1 MSASGSPHPPFI
13 RQPVALLANAGV
25 WINRALES
33 TLQPLGYRA
42 VSVSSGSELLE
53 RAPALG
59 PDVIL
64 MDANLQDTNSV
75 TVCRALR
82 RNAAL
87 PWNVPI
93 IMLTSTPDTKQ
104 QRLAALEAGASD
116 YLNLTLN
123 AEELAL
129 KVDAITRVKL
139 ETDRRLEESAVN
151 PSSGLYTMRGLERRA
166 RELTADAFRRHA
178 PLACLALGIE
188 VETAGAPRSAARVP
202 AAAQFAAHV
211 LLTGA
216 RASDAMGDLGVAEF
230 ALLAP
235 ATAPKGAERMAERLS
250 QFVEGA
256 GPRPAGVPPL
266 RVRAGY
272 EAVADLHETPI
283 EPASLLEHASIALHE
298 AASTGDGERI
308 RAYRP

>member
-1 MSASGSPHPPFI
+1 MSERSQTPFV
-13 RQPVALLANAGV
+13 RQPLALLANSGV

-33 TLQPLGYRA
+33 TLEPLGYRA
-42 VSVSSGSELLE
+42 VSVSTGGELLE

-64 MDANLQDTNSV
+64 MDANLSDTNSV

-93 IMLTSTPDTKQ
+93 IMLTSAPDTKQ

-116 YLNLTLN
+116 YLSMTLN

-129 KVDAITRVKL
+129 KLDALTRVKL

-166 RELTADAFRRHA
+166 RELTNDAFRRHA
-178 PLACLALGIE
+178 PLTCLALGIE
-188 VETAGAPRSAARVP
+188 VETAGAARSAARVP
-202 AAAQFAAHV
+202 AAAQYAAHV
-211 LLTGA
+211 LLAGA
-216 RASDAMGDLGVAEF
+216 RACDAMGGLGVAEF
-230 ALLAP
+230 AVLAP
-235 ATAPKGAERMAERLS
+235 GTAPQGAERMARRLT
-250 QFVEGA
+250 QVVESA
-256 GPRPAGVPPL
+256 GPRPPGVPPL

-272 EAVADLHETPI
+272 EAVADVHETPI
-283 EPASLLEHASIALHE
+283 DPATLLEHASTALHE
-298 AASTGDGERI
+298 AASTGNGERI

>member
-1 MSASGSPHPPFI
+1 VNADASQRTPFI
-13 RQPVALLANAGV
+13 RQPLALLASPGV

-53 RAPALG
+53 RAPALE

-75 TVCRALR
+75 TACRALR
-82 RNAAL
+82 HNVAL
-87 PWNVPI
+87 RWNVPI
-93 IMLTSTPDTKQ
+93 IMVSSTPDTKQ

-123 AEELAL
+123 ADELAL
-129 KVDAITRVKL
+129 KLDALTRFKL

-151 PSSGLYTMRGLERRA
+151 PSSGLYTVRGLERRA

-202 AAAQFAAHV
+202 AAAQYAAHV
-211 LLTGA
+211 LLIGA
-216 RASDAMGDLGVAEF
+216 RASDAMGGLGVAEF

-235 ATAPKGAERMAERLS
+235 ATAPPGAEKMAQRLA
-250 QFVEGA
+250 QVVESA

-283 EPASLLEHASIALHE
+283 EPATLLEHASTALHQ
-298 AASTGDGERI
+298 AASTGNGERI

>member
-13 RQPVALLANAGV
+13 RQPLALLANAGV

-87 PWNVPI
+87 AWNVPI

-116 YLNLTLN
+116 YLSMTLN
-123 AEELAL
+123 AEELGL
-129 KVDAITRVKL
+129 KLDAMTRVKL

-151 PSSGLYTMRGLERRA
+151 PSNGLYTMRGLERRA

-188 VETAGAPRSAARVP
+188 VETAGTPRSAARVP

-216 RASDAMGDLGVAEF
+216 RASDAMGGLGVAEF

-235 ATAPKGAERMAERLS
+235 ATAPKGAERMAQRLS
-250 QFVEGA
+250 QFVESA

-283 EPASLLEHASIALHE
+283 EPASLLEHASIALHQ

>member
-1 MSASGSPHPPFI
+1 PL
-13 RQPVALLANAGV
+13 ALLASPGV

-53 RAPALG
+53 RAPALE

-75 TVCRALR
+75 TACRALR
-82 RNAAL
+82 HNAAL
-87 PWNVPI
+87 RWNVPI
-93 IMLTSTPDTKQ
+93 IMVSSTPDTKQ

-123 AEELAL
+123 ADELAL
-129 KVDAITRVKL
+129 KLDALTRFKL
-139 ETDRRLEESAVN
+139 ETD
-151 PSSGLYTMRGLERRA
+151 
-166 RELTADAFRRHA
+166 ADAVRRHA

-202 AAAQFAAHV
+202 AAAQYAAHV
-211 LLTGA
+211 LLIGA
-216 RASDAMGDLGVAEF
+216 RASDALGGLGVAEF

-235 ATAPKGAERMAERLS
+235 ATAPPGAEKMAQRLA
-250 QFVEGA
+250 QVVESA

-283 EPASLLEHASIALHE
+283 EPATLLEHASTALHQ
-298 AASTGDGERI
+298 AASTGNGERI

>member
-1 MSASGSPHPPFI
+1 MRAQTPFI
-13 RQPVALLANAGV
+13 RQPLALLASSGA
-25 WINRALES
+25 WISRALES

-42 VSVSSGSELLE
+42 VSVATGAELLE

-64 MDANLQDTNSV
+64 VDANLQDANSV

-82 RNAAL
+82 HNAIL

-93 IMLTSTPDTKQ
+93 IMLTSNPDTKP
-104 QRLAALEAGASD
+104 QRLAALEAGATD
-116 YLNLTLN
+116 CLNMTLN

-129 KVDAITRVKL
+129 KLDAMTRVKL
-139 ETDRRLEESAVN
+139 ETDRRLEESGVN
-151 PSSGLYTMRGLERRA
+151 PSSGLYTVRGLERRA
-166 RELTADAFRRHA
+166 RELTNDAFRRHA

-188 VETAGAPRSAARVP
+188 VETSGATRSASRVP
-202 AAAQFAAHV
+202 AAAEYAAHV
-211 LLTGA
+211 LLAGA
-216 RASDAMGDLGVAEF
+216 RASDAMGGLGVAEF

-235 ATAPKGAERMAERLS
+235 ATAPPGAEKMARRLS
-250 QFVEGA
+250 QVVESA

-272 EAVADLHETPI
+272 EAVADVHETPI
-283 EPASLLEHASIALHE
+283 NPATLLEHATAALHQ
-298 AASTGDGERI
+298 AASTENGERI
-308 RAYRP
+308 RAYQP

>member
-1 MSASGSPHPPFI
+1 MSPSGPSHQPFI
-13 RQPVALLANAGV
+13 RQPLALLATAGV
-25 WINRALES
+25 WINRAIES

-93 IMLTSTPDTKQ
+93 IMLTSTLDTKQ

-116 YLNLTLN
+116 YLSVTLN
-123 AEELAL
+123 ADELAIKL
-129 KVDAITRVKL
+129 DAMTRVKL

-216 RASDAMGDLGVAEF
+216 RASDAMGGLGVAEF

-235 ATAPKGAERMAERLS
+235 ATAPQGAERMAQRLS
-250 QFVEGA
+250 QFVENA

-283 EPASLLEHASIALHE
+283 EPATLLEHASIALHE
-298 AASTGDGERI
+298 AASTGNGERI

>member
-1 MSASGSPHPPFI
+1 VSPSGPSHQPFI
-13 RQPVALLANAGV
+13 RQPLALLATAGV
-25 WINRALES
+25 WINRAIES

-93 IMLTSTPDTKQ
+93 IMLTSTLDTKP

-116 YLNLTLN
+116 YLSVTLN
-123 AEELAL
+123 ADELAIKL
-129 KVDAITRVKL
+129 DAMTRVKL

-216 RASDAMGDLGVAEF
+216 RASDAMGGLGVAEF

-235 ATAPKGAERMAERLS
+235 ATAPQGAERMAQRLS
-250 QFVEGA
+250 QFVENA

-283 EPASLLEHASIALHE
+283 EPATLLEHASIALHE
-298 AASTGDGERI
+298 AASTGNGERI

>member
-1 MSASGSPHPPFI
+1 MPLRAQTPFI
-13 RQPVALLANAGV
+13 RQPLALLASSGA

-42 VSVSSGSELLE
+42 VSVATGTELLE

-64 MDANLQDTNSV
+64 VDANLQDTNSV

-82 RNAAL
+82 RNAML

-93 IMLTSTPDTKQ
+93 IMLTSNPDTKP
-104 QRLAALEAGASD
+104 QRLAALEAGATD
-116 YLNLTLN
+116 CLNMTLN
-123 AEELAL
+123 AQELAL
-129 KVDAITRVKL
+129 KLDAMTRVKL
-139 ETDRRLEESAVN
+139 ETDRRLEESGVN
-151 PSSGLYTMRGLERRA
+151 PSSGLYTVRGLERRA
-166 RELTADAFRRHA
+166 RELTNDAFRRHA

-188 VETAGAPRSAARVP
+188 VETSGATRSATRVP
-202 AAAQFAAHV
+202 AAVEYAAHA
-211 LLTGA
+211 LLAGA
-216 RASDAMGDLGVAEF
+216 RASDAMGGLGVAEF

-235 ATAPKGAERMAERLS
+235 ATAPAGAEKMARRLS
-250 QFVEGA
+250 RVVEGA

-272 EAVADLHETPI
+272 EAIADVHETPI
-283 EPASLLEHASIALHE
+283 NPATLLEHASAALHQ

-308 RAYRP
+308 RAYQP

>member
-1 MSASGSPHPPFI
+1 VRAQTPFI
-13 RQPVALLANAGV
+13 RQPLALLVSSGV

-42 VSVSSGSELLE
+42 VSVSTGTELLE

-64 MDANLQDTNSV
+64 VDANLQDTNSV

-82 RNAAL
+82 RNAIL

-93 IMLTSTPDTKQ
+93 IMLTSNSDTKQ
-104 QRLAALEAGASD
+104 QRLAALEAGATD
-116 YLNLTLN
+116 CLNMTLN

-129 KVDAITRVKL
+129 KLDAMTRVKL
-139 ETDRRLEESAVN
+139 ETDRRLEESGVN
-151 PSSGLYTMRGLERRA
+151 PSNGLYTVRGLERRA
-166 RELTADAFRRHA
+166 RELANDAFRRHA

-188 VETAGAPRSAARVP
+188 VETSGATRSAARVP
-202 AAAQFAAHV
+202 AAVEYAAHV
-211 LLTGA
+211 LLAGA
-216 RASDAMGDLGVAEF
+216 RASDAMGGLGVAEF

-235 ATAPKGAERMAERLS
+235 ATAPPGAEKMARRLS
-250 QFVEGA
+250 QVVESA

-272 EAVADLHETPI
+272 EAIADVHETPI
-283 EPASLLEHASIALHE
+283 NPATLLEHASAALHQ
-298 AASTGDGERI
+298 AASTENGERI
-308 RAYRP
+308 RAYQP

>member
-1 MSASGSPHPPFI
+1 MSRSGPPHQPFI
-13 RQPVALLANAGV
+13 RQPLALLATAGV

-33 TLQPLGYRA
+33 TLQPLGYRV

-53 RAPALG
+53 RAPGLG

-87 PWNVPI
+87 LWNVPI
-93 IMLTSTPDTKQ
+93 IMLTSAPDTKQ

-116 YLNLTLN
+116 YLSVTLN
-123 AEELAL
+123 ANELAIKL
-129 KVDAITRVKL
+129 DAMTRVKL

-211 LLTGA
+211 LVTGA
-216 RASDAMGDLGVAEF
+216 RASDAMGGLGVAEF

-235 ATAPKGAERMAERLS
+235 ATAPQGAERMAQRLL
-250 QFVEGA
+250 QFVESA

-283 EPASLLEHASIALHE
+283 EPATLLEHASIALHE
-298 AASTGDGERI
+298 AASTGNGERI

>member
-1 MSASGSPHPPFI
+1 VPVRAQTPFI
-13 RQPVALLANAGV
+13 RQPLALLASSGV

-42 VSVSSGSELLE
+42 VSVSTGTELLE

-64 MDANLQDTNSV
+64 VDANLQDTNSV

-82 RNAAL
+82 RNAIL

-93 IMLTSTPDTKQ
+93 IMLTSNTDTKQ
-104 QRLAALEAGASD
+104 QRLAALEAGATD
-116 YLNLTLN
+116 YLNMTLN
-123 AEELAL
+123 AEELAFKL
-129 KVDAITRVKL
+129 DAMTRVKL
-139 ETDRRLEESAVN
+139 ETDRRLEDSGVN
-151 PSSGLYTMRGLERRA
+151 PSSGLYTVRGLERRA
-166 RELTADAFRRHA
+166 RELTNDAFRRHA

-188 VETAGAPRSAARVP
+188 VETSGATRSAARVP
-202 AAAQFAAHV
+202 AAAEYAAQV
-211 LLTGA
+211 LLAGA
-216 RASDAMGDLGVAEF
+216 RASDAMGGLGVAEF

-235 ATAPKGAERMAERLS
+235 ATAPPGAEKMARRLS
-250 QFVEGA
+250 QVVESA

-272 EAVADLHETPI
+272 EAIADVHETPI
-283 EPASLLEHASIALHE
+283 NPATLLEHASAALHQ
-298 AASTGDGERI
+298 AASTGNGERI
-308 RAYRP
+308 RAYQP

>member
-1 MSASGSPHPPFI
+1 MRAETPFV
-13 RQPVALLANAGV
+13 RQPLALLANAGV

-93 IMLTSTPDTKQ
+93 IMLTSNPDTKQ

-116 YLNLTLN
+116 YLSMTLH

-129 KVDAITRVKL
+129 KLDAMTRVKL

-166 RELTADAFRRHA
+166 RELTNDAFRRHA

-202 AAAQFAAHV
+202 AAAEYAAHV
-211 LLTGA
+211 LLAGA
-216 RASDAMGDLGVAEF
+216 RACDAVGGLGVAEF
-230 ALLAP
+230 VLLAP
-235 ATAPKGAERMAERLS
+235 ATSPPGAEKMARRLS
-250 QFVEGA
+250 QVVESA
-256 GPRPAGVPPL
+256 TPRPAGVPPL

-272 EAVADLHETPI
+272 EAVADVHATPI
-283 EPASLLEHASIALHE
+283 EPARLLEHASTALHE
-298 AASTGDGERI
+298 AASTGNGERI
-308 RAYRP
+308 RAYQP